1 MPHLTEFTFK
11 HDEINERGVLIDVRD
26 NNDLSYVATELHK
39 EYRSQLNPAG
49 LVLVR
54 PTIWPHPEISE
65 VENAINQISERFPD
79 ASVQLLSS
87 HDYQHLIKNFDNS
100 KIPRFQFQANQKLFL
115 DNLRSEELKQMVIR
129 SKALYTADSSF
140 VFRLPS
146 RALSNSFLRAGNI
159 QTGQGALDT
168 LFFWLLPY
176 LKGVGGILVDTW
188 SISSIALNASRLLGQ
203 YNPNSK
209 SLVRVEMLDHY
220 LDGRLETRDELRE
233 ILLRVSDGYQK
244 PFLSLFSAAMTGKS
258 LKYFSSALSS
268 MGCPTGLP
276 KYLVLFHLGN
286 KPIRVNG
293 LDTLVL
299 CQLSGKIPVQIE
311 QPELKEKTVVEID
324 PNTYF
329 PVFSKEKDVRLN
341 NTVASKHLTFFN
353 RYKDEEVIRIHEDSY
368 IGGQKY
374 RHHGIYLDVSK
385 MLENGYFLKKFKQ
398 LIDDL
403 NPPPEIILVP
413 PHDSGKKLATIA
425 ARHLAKKSGLHPEIV
440 EHFDLNLVNKF
451 REQISNCTTVLV
463 LDDVMTTGSR
473 FRGYQKQ
480 LRQLEFKGRIHYRA
494 GVSRM
499 SSDKDVVEVT
509 NTLKPNSFGL
519 EHTVDFVEN
528 IVLPNW
534 DHKSCPICIESR
546 LLNHLILDKKIDLQS
561 DILDRAQRL
570 RNFGSQGLVNNVFFR
585 MQSTQPLKI
594 TTNSLFV
601 KGGASQ
607 AMVLCSVAAAIQEL
621 RSTEIVDKRL
631 DAHGFPVRRLFS
643 INDLDRYTDGILR
656 ASLFRCLTAVELQR
670 SSFENEKQ
678 LIEWTRKIFREN
690 DADSQRTTPE
700 LALAI
705 GLRKIPI
712 EVIDD
717 EFKQNILHAGFKGL
731 FPIIEAG
738 RNE

>member
-1 MPHLTEFTFK
+1 M
-11 HDEINERGVLIDVRD
+11 
-26 NNDLSYVATELHK
+26 
-39 EYRSQLNPAG
+39 
-49 LVLVR
+49 
-54 PTIWPHPEISE
+54 
-65 VENAINQISERFPD
+65 
-79 ASVQLLSS
+79 
-87 HDYQHLIKNFDNS
+87 
-100 KIPRFQFQANQKLFL
+100 
-115 DNLRSEELKQMVIR
+115 
-129 SKALYTADSSF
+129 
-140 VFRLPS
+140 
-146 RALSNSFLRAGNI
+146 
-159 QTGQGALDT
+159 
-168 LFFWLLPY
+168 
-176 LKGVGGILVDTW
+176 IL
-188 SISSIALNASRLLGQ
+188 A
-203 YNPNSK
+203 
-209 SLVRVEMLDHY
+209 
-220 LDGRLETRDELRE
+220 
-233 ILLRVSDGYQK
+233 
-244 PFLSLFSAAMTGKS
+244 
-258 LKYFSSALSS
+258 
-268 MGCPTGLP
+268 
-276 KYLVLFHLGN
+276 
-286 KPIRVNG
+286 
-293 LDTLVL
+293 
-299 CQLSGKIPVQIE
+299 
-311 QPELKEKTVVEID
+311 
-324 PNTYF
+324 
-329 PVFSKEKDVRLN
+329 
-341 NTVASKHLTFFN
+341 
-353 RYKDEEVIRIHEDSY
+353 
-368 IGGQKY
+368 
-374 RHHGIYLDVSK
+374 
-385 MLENGYFLKKFKQ
+385 
-398 LIDDL
+398 
-403 NPPPEIILVP
+403 
-413 PHDSGKKLATIA
+413 KKLATIA

-700 LALAI
+700 LALANWVTEN
-705 GLRKIPI
+705 P
-712 EVIDD
+712 
-717 EFKQNILHAGFKGL
+717 N
-731 FPIIEAG
+731 
-738 RNE
+738 